1 MSQQVDSLDIKIS
14 ATASNAEK
22 SIDRLISKLN
32 TLSTSI
38 AGIDGSALS
47 GFANSVNK
55 LGSAVKSLSGIKTS
69 DFTRIAKGFEKF
81 SKIDTTGMA
90 RAAGGINMLATSMSA
105 FANMPNMP
113 DITSFIN
120 AIKNLSRADM
130 SGFDANKLNAMATSI
145 ADFATRLSGVG
156 KIESGITRLISAM
169 ARLSSSGQYISNVVA
184 YFPMLSTQVINFVSA
199 MSTAGTVDAN
209 ITKLV
214 DGIARLASAGARTKE
229 TAENLE
235 KLGDGVLN
243 LLRKLQNAP
252 QISTN
257 IANTVQG
264 LGNLA
269 ASGNRISTV
278 SNAATNA
285 TNKFGSALRN
295 LGTRTKSAKLEAG
308 TLARAIGKLYQK
320 YFLLWRMFKGLGKA
334 IVGTTD
340 YIEAWNYY
348 SVAFGK
354 IGSEWGKDYQKY
366 GYENAE
372 TYAKSFSDRVQEKLN
387 KMSGLSVDIDKGL
400 LSASTE
406 KNLGLNIQEITQYAS
421 QLASVTNSLGQT
433 GEATTAITKSM
444 TMLAG
449 DISSLFNV
457 DYKTV
462 AQNLQSGLIGQ
473 SRALYKYGIDIT
485 NATLAQYAYNYG
497 ISKSVSEMSQAEKQ
511 QLRVLAILD
520 QSKVSWGDLA
530 NTINSPSNMLRQF
543 KTNLSET
550 GMVLGQMFIPLLQKV
565 MPVIN
570 GITIALKRLFV
581 QLASFMGV
589 EIDFENFGQSGYKDT
604 VDGLEDVSDAYTDV
618 ADSAKEAQNSLM
630 GFDKIN
636 KLNDDTNSSKSDS
649 SGNKNPIDLTDEIKK
664 ASEEYE
670 KAWNEAFDK
679 MENKATK
686 VADRIVK
693 AFSKAYKKGDF
704 SGIGN
709 SVSTK
714 IRKSL
719 EKIKWKKAYK
729 GAAGFGKGLAT
740 FLNGL
745 IDPKTFSVIGK
756 TVAGCINT
764 ALYATESFAKHLDW
778 DNVGSTLAT
787 GINDTLKTIKRD
799 KFVETGGELGS
810 GLGEGL
816 NAAIRTIDS
825 DEVGRALA
833 TPLNT
838 AINFAFNLVTTFD
851 FPQAGESMAEILN
864 GFADELDTKKAAK
877 TLSKFAIGIFKA
889 LNKALTTVKWKKV
902 GTKIGDFLANLDWG
916 EILIEAGKAILNG
929 INAAMD
935 ISAGIISSAPIES
948 AIIAAIAIAK
958 FTGLGETIK
967 TNLSPVIQDGIN
979 QTGALKY
986 AIALT
991 VMVETIKVAKAAVEP
1006 IWDEYD
1012 MEEIRDASQEMFTDW
1027 FGDNPISLTL
1037 SDVFIDV
1044 ATFFY
1049 DPSMITNALSDMWDD
1064 ICSGDFRLNIGN
1076 IIELPSWNEFTDAL
1090 SDMWDDVCSG
1100 DFRFSFGDLFE
1111 LPSYNDFVYFF
1122 KHGEFPS
1129 SKKEKKEQKKQDE
1142 ALVSNKSVIKQM
1154 GEETGEAYIDGVK
1167 GGMVKGSANSK
1178 TTAKTVANNINSNIN
1193 NKFAIKNGESKK
1205 TLSVG
1210 NAITNGIKKGTLNE
1224 LISSSTKYEFGRIP
1238 TILGSHI
1245 GDMSKKF
1252 NGKGTQVV
1260 TGIKNGAD
1268 AGSKSTATKYFFK
1281 TSLPN
1286 TLNKIISNKEF
1297 GMKFAPKGHATVT
1310 GIKNGANAEA
1320 VTEPIKNFFS
1330 KILPAKLSNATSRKE
1345 IIQRFTTK
1353 GAAIVAGIRSGAK
1366 TDSKSDTSKNFLSN
1380 TLPSKLSSSTSRKNF
1395 VELFTTKGN
1404 AIVAGIKN
1412 GARNDSSSGDTKNYM
1427 SNELPSTLANGMG
1440 NISSKFNASGANII
1454 NGLENGAKGQWSTG
1468 ASWVKNIGSTIQNTA
1483 NMYDV
1488 GKNMGESLASGMAN
1502 SRKVNFKIDLLN
1514 KATMSD
1520 SQKQINEML
1529 GLDGLQYGFGF
1540 YAGGGFP
1547 NTGEVFVA
1555 REAGAEMVGR
1565 INGRTAVASN
1575 DQIVNAVSKGVYE
1588 AVVSAM
1594 SKSSNNV
1601 NIYLEGEARGLFRAV
1616 QKESHD
1622 YTRRTGKPAFN

>member
-214 DGIARLASAGARTKE
+214 DGIARLASAGAKTKE

-285 TNKFGSALRN
+285 TSKFGSALRS

-550 GMVLGQMFIPLLQKV
+550 GMVLGQIFIPLLQKV

-589 EIDFENFGQSGYKDT
+589 EIDFESFGQSGYKDT

-636 KLNDDTNSSKSDS
+636 KLNDDTNGNKSDS

-670 KAWNEAFDK
+670 KAWNEALDK
-679 MENKATK
+679 MENKSTE
-686 VADRIVK
+686 VANRIVK
-693 AFSKAYKKGDF
+693 AFGDAYKTGDF
-704 SGIGN
+704 SGIGSYISTGIRDSLSTIDWD
-709 SVSTK
+709 SVYS
-714 IRKSL
+714 
-719 EKIKWKKAYK
+719 
-729 GAAGFGKGLAT
+729 GASGFGKGVAT

-745 IDPKTFSVIGK
+745 IDPSTFAVIGE
-756 TVAGCINT
+756 TVAGCVNT
-764 ALYATESFAKHLDW
+764 ALCSTESFADNLDW
-778 DNVGSTLAT
+778 DNVGTSIAS
-787 GINDTLKTIKRD
+787 GINGAIRNVKWKKMIK
-799 KFVETGGELGS
+799 TGGKLGK
-810 GLGEGL
+810 GLAKAL
-816 NAAIRTIDS
+816 NSAIKKTDFKGIGTSVADI
-825 DEVGRALA
+825 
-833 TPLNT
+833 LNT
-838 AINFAFNLVTTFD
+838 AVNFAFNLVTTFD
-851 FPQAGESMAEILN
+851 FPQAGDQIANMIN
-864 GFADELDTKKAAK
+864 GFFSEFDAKKSAK
-877 TLSKFAIGIFKA
+877 TLSGFAKGLLKA
-889 LNKALTTVKWKKV
+889 INRTLKKTNWKKV

-916 EILIEAGKAILNG
+916 EILIEAGKAILGG

-935 ISAGIISSAPIES
+935 IAAGIISSAPIES
-948 AIIAAIAIAK
+948 GIIAALALAK
-958 FTGLGETIK
+958 FTGLGETLK
-967 TNLSPVIQDGIN
+967 TSLSPVIQDGIDK
-979 QTGALKY
+979 TGAVKY
-986 AIALT
+986 AMAIT
-991 VMVETIKVAKAAVEP
+991 VAVEAVKVAQSKMQP
-1006 IWDEYD
+1006 IFDEYS
-1012 MEEIRDASQEMFTDW
+1012 MEEIKDASERMFTDW
-1027 FGDNPISLTL
+1027 FGDNPISVTL
-1037 SDVFIDV
+1037 SDMFVV
-1044 ATFFY
+1044 TATAICE
-1049 DPSMITNALSDMWDD
+1049 PSEITS
-1064 ICSGDFRLNIGN
+1064 
-1076 IIELPSWNEFTDAL
+1076 AL

-1100 DFRFSFGDLFE
+1100 DFKFNFLNLFE
-1111 LPSYNDFVYFF
+1111 LPSYNEMEDYFGEQWSDFKYLLT
-1122 KHGEFPS
+1122 HGHLPPKKKSHKGGSTDGNENGGNGREFS
-1129 SKKEKKEQKKQDE
+1129 NELKE
-1142 ALVSNKSVIKQM
+1142 A
-1154 GEETGEAYIDGVK
+1154 GEEAGKAYTDGIK
-1167 GGMVKGSANSK
+1167 SGMVKGSANSK

-1260 TGIKNGAD
+1260 AGIKNGAD

-1565 INGRTAVASN
+1565 INGRTAVANN

-1594 SKSSNNV
+1594 NKSSNNV

>member
-81 SKIDTTGMA
+81 SRIDTTGMT

-214 DGIARLASAGARTKE
+214 DGIARLASAGAKTKE

-285 TNKFGSALRN
+285 TSKFGSALRS

-387 KMSGLSVDIDKGL
+387 KMSGLSVDVDKGL
-400 LSASTE
+400 LSASMG

-433 GEATTAITKSM
+433 GEATTAITNSM

-550 GMVLGQMFIPLLQKV
+550 GMVLGQIFIPLLQKV

-589 EIDFENFGQSGYKDT
+589 EIDFESFGQSGYKDT
-604 VDGLEDVSDAYTDV
+604 VDGLEDMSDAYTDV

-679 MENKATK
+679 MENKSTE
-686 VADRIVK
+686 VANRIVK

-719 EKIKWKKAYK
+719 EKIKWKKVYK

-799 KFVETGGELGS
+799 KFVETGGKLGS

-825 DEVGRALA
+825 DKVGRALA

-838 AINFAFNLVTTFD
+838 AINFAFNLVSTFD
-851 FPQAGESMAEILN
+851 FPKAGESMAEILN

-877 TLSKFAIGIFKA
+877 TLSRFAIGIFKA
-889 LNKALTTVKWKKV
+889 LNKALTTVKWKKI
-902 GTKIGDFLANLDWG
+902 GRKIGDFLANLKWG
-916 EILIEAGKAILNG
+916 EILVEAGKAILGG

-935 ISAGIISSAPIES
+935 IAAGIISSAPIES
-948 AIIAAIAIAK
+948 GIIAALALAK
-958 FTGLGETIK
+958 FTGLGETLK
-967 TNLSPVIQDGIN
+967 TSLSPVIQDGIDK
-979 QTGALKY
+979 TGAVKY
-986 AIALT
+986 AMAIT
-991 VMVETIKVAKAAVEP
+991 VAVEAVKVAQSKMQP
-1006 IWDEYD
+1006 IFDEYS
-1012 MEEIRDASQEMFTDW
+1012 MEEIKDASERMFTDW
-1027 FGDNPISLTL
+1027 FGDNPISVTL
-1037 SDVFIDV
+1037 SDMFVV
-1044 ATFFY
+1044 TATAICE
-1049 DPSMITNALSDMWDD
+1049 PSEITS
-1064 ICSGDFRLNIGN
+1064 
-1076 IIELPSWNEFTDAL
+1076 AL

-1100 DFRFSFGDLFE
+1100 DFKFNFLNLFE
-1111 LPSYNDFVYFF
+1111 LPSYNEMEDYFGEQWSDFKYLLT
-1122 KHGEFPS
+1122 HGHLPPKKKSHKGGSTDGNENGGNGREFS
-1129 SKKEKKEQKKQDE
+1129 ELKE
-1142 ALVSNKSVIKQM
+1142 A
-1154 GEETGEAYIDGVK
+1154 GEEAGKAYTDGIK
-1167 GGMVKGSANSK
+1167 SGMEKGSANSK

-1345 IIQRFTTK
+1345 IIQRFITK

-1395 VELFTTKGN
+1395 VELFTAKGN

-1468 ASWVKNIGSTIQNTA
+1468 ASWVKNIGCTIQNTA

-1565 INGRTAVASN
+1565 INGRTAVANN

-1588 AVVSAM
+1588 AVISAM
-1594 SKSSNNV
+1594 NKSSNNV